1 MPGFEANQWY
11 GGVTSGKVPMPVV
24 NRLTAMLKEA
34 VNSPDVVE
42 RLAADGS
49 TPLTST
55 PAQFKSHSSSEI
67 SKWRRLVKDA
77 GLQMN

>member
-1 MPGFEANQWY
+1 V
-11 GGVTSGKVPMPVV
+11 VTSGKVPMPVV
-24 NRLTAMLKEA
+24 NKLSAMLKDA

-42 RLAADGS
+42 RLSADGS

-55 PAQFKSHSSSEI
+55 PAQFKAHISSEI

>member
-1 MPGFEANQWY
+1 MPI
-11 GGVTSGKVPMPVV
+11 V
-24 NRLTAMLKEA
+24 NKLSAMLKNA
-34 VNSPDVVE
+34 VNAPDVVE

-55 PAQFKSHSSSEI
+55 PAQFKAHISSEI
-67 SKWRRLVKDA
+67 IKWRKLVKDA

>member
-1 MPGFEANQWY
+1 MYQMKARTNLCHKQFQDRSPL
-11 GGVTSGKVPMPVV
+11 
-24 NRLTAMLKEA
+24 RLPLLSDECVEA

-55 PAQFKSHSSSEI
+55 PAQFKSHISSEI

>member
-1 MPGFEANQWY
+1 
-11 GGVTSGKVPMPVV
+11 
-24 NRLTAMLKEA
+24 MLKDA

-42 RLAADGS
+42 RLSADGS

-55 PAQFKSHSSSEI
+55 PAQFKAHISSEI